1 LGKEN
6 NKEIFMEKL
15 VKNVIFFLIFAVLIG
30 CKTREKQVQK
40 SETQTEK
47 KSESTAKIEE
57 KTFEI
62 IFDKSVL
69 KNDFS
74 YKNSSEEIS
83 KQEKKNVDKGKEY
96 YENGNLK
103 KEWERDMSEFSESTK
118 KTFTEL
124 EEIIVKEHEVSQYW
138 ENSSNHFYKAL
149 EQEKTKTKDYAMKL
163 KAKETFTW
171 QMFFVGLLL
180 GWLLLPSLFRWI
192 FSWIKRFQPYIA
204 LVEYVKSLLN
214 KNRKKL

>member
-1 LGKEN
+1 MKTIINLLLSF
-6 NKEIFMEKL
+6 IL
-15 VKNVIFFLIFAVLIG
+15 VFAFS

-40 SETQTEK
+40 SENQTET
-47 KSESTAKIEE
+47 KSESTARIEE

-74 YKNSSEEIS
+74 YKNSYEETS

-103 KEWERDMSEFSESTK
+103 KEWERDLSELSESTK

-124 EEIIVKEHEVSQYW
+124 EERIVKEQEVSKYW

-149 EQEKTKTKDYAMKL
+149 EQEKIKTKDYAMKL
-163 KAKETFTW
+163 KSKENFTW
-171 QMFFVGLLL
+171 QMFFVGLIL
-180 GWLLLPSLFRWI
+180 GWLFLPSLFRWI
-192 FSWIKRFQPYIA
+192 FSWVKRFQPYIA
-204 LVEYVKSLLN
+204 LVEWVNNL
-214 KNRKKL
+214 KNKKL

>member
-1 LGKEN
+1 MKKIINLLLAF
-6 NKEIFMEKL
+6 IL
-15 VKNVIFFLIFAVLIG
+15 VFAFS

-40 SETQTEK
+40 SENQTET
-47 KSESTAKIEE
+47 KSEASAKIET

-74 YKNSSEEIS
+74 YKNSSEETS

-96 YENGNLK
+96 YENGSLK
-103 KEWERDMSEFSESTK
+103 KEWERDLSEFSESTK

-124 EEIIVKEHEVSQYW
+124 EERIIKEQEVSRYW
-138 ENSSNHFYKAL
+138 EDSSNHFYQL
-149 EQEKTKTKDYAMKL
+149 FEQEKTKTKDYAMKL

-171 QMFFVGLLL
+171 QMFFVGVVL
-180 GWLLLPSLFRWI
+180 GVFLLPILRWI
-192 FSWIKRFQPYIA
+192 WTWVKRFQPWINF
-204 LVEYVKSLLN
+204 VE
-214 KNRKKL
+214 

>member
-1 LGKEN
+1 MKKLINIIKIW
-6 NKEIFMEKL
+6 IFGPPFAFCLL
-15 VKNVIFFLIFAVLIG
+15 VAIFS
-30 CKTREKQVQK
+30 CKTREKQTQK
-40 SETQTEK
+40 TETQTEI
-47 KSESTAKIEE
+47 KSESTARIEE

-62 IFDKSVL
+62 VKEKELSIFDKS
-69 KNDFS
+69 NFTQ
-74 YKNSSEEIS
+74 NSETQKEQTKDI
-83 KQEKKNVDKGKEY
+83 QVIREY

-103 KEWERDMSEFSESTK
+103 SEIQKSFSQLTEATK
-118 KTFTEL
+118 YAIAEMREKL
-124 EEIIVKEHEVSQYW
+124 SKAHETSQYW

-180 GWLLLPSLFRWI
+180 GWLLMPSLFRWV

-204 LVEYVKSLLN
+204 FMEFLN
-214 KNRKKL
+214 KKIK